1 MQALTDAAIRDSFV
15 NASRRE
21 VREAILPD
29 LTAVDWDAT
38 DLLGWRDR
46 KKDNTA
52 YVVLEIDQRPVGVR
66 LTTAPPSGPRRRT
79 LCTWCRDVIVADD
92 VAMYV
97 ARRAG
102 AAGRRGNTIGT
113 LVCRDFGCS
122 AHVRRR
128 PTLTEVGS
136 SDENDRIML
145 VDRRI
150 RALRE
155 HSSEFVR
162 QVAATG

>member
-1 MQALTDAAIRDSFV
+1 MQPLTDAAIRSSFV

-29 LTAVDWDAT
+29 LSDIDWEAT

-46 KKDNTA
+46 KKDTIA
-52 YVVLEIDQRPVGVR
+52 YVVLELDGTPVGVR

-79 LCTWCRDVIVADD
+79 VCSWCRDVIVADD
-92 VAMYV
+92 VTMYV
-97 ARRAG
+97 ARRGG

-122 AHVRRR
+122 ANVRRR

-136 SDENDRIML
+136 SDENDRARLI
-145 VDRRI
+145 DKRI
-150 RALRE
+150 HALRE
-155 HSSEFVR
+155 HSREFVR
-162 QVAATG
+162 QVAATR